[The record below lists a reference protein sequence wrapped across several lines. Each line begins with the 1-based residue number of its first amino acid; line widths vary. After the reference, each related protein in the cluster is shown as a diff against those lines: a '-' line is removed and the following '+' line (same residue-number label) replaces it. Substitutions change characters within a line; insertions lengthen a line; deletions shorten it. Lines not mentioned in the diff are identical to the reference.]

1 MPTDLLRETLSD
13 QVARH
18 LLLSIKERGLKPGEL
33 LPSMTQLVQ
42 EYGVSLPVVREAL
55 KSLSA
60 LGVIS
65 VSKGKGAIVRPFDD
79 QLLRLFF
86 SQAIRLESQP
96 LTKLMEV
103 RQPLEVQSAMLAAVR
118 RNQRD
123 LEQLKTI
130 IREMPGS
137 LSIAT
142 RYIHLDTEFH
152 LAIASATHNLM
163 LNFLII
169 SSRSVL
175 QDAMIAVRQ
184 KREELGQVGSEQKA
198 HETIFEAIRQ
208 QDMAKAG
215 AAMQSHLQEAVEL
228 VKQIEI
234 QSKNN
239 QPEPAS
245 VN

>member
-18 LLLSIKERGLKPGEL
+18 LLLSIKEKGLKPGEL
-33 LPSMTQLVQ
+33 LPSATQLVQ

-65 VSKGKGAIVRPFDD
+65 VSKGKGAIIRPFDD

-103 RQPLEVQSAMLAAVR
+103 RQPLEVQSAMLAATR
-118 RNQRD
+118 RTGRD
-123 LEQLKTI
+123 LEQLEAI
-130 IREMPGS
+130 LREMQGN
-137 LSIAT
+137 LLIAD
-142 RYIHLDTEFH
+142 RYVQLDTEFH
-152 LAIASATHNLM
+152 LTIAEATHNVM
-163 LNFLII
+163 LSFLVI

-184 KREELGQVGSEQKA
+184 KREELGLVGAEQKA
-198 HETIFEAIRQ
+198 HEKIFTAILQ
-208 QDMAKAG
+208 QDATEAG
-215 AAMQSHLQEAVEL
+215 AAMRSHLQEAVEL
-228 VKQIEI
+228 IKQIEN
-234 QSKNN
+234 QSETSSQN
-239 QPEPAS
+239 
-245 VN
+245 